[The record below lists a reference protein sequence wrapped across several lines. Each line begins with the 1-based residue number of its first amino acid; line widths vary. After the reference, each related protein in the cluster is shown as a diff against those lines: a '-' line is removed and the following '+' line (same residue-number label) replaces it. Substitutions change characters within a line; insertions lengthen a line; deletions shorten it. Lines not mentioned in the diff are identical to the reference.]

1 MFTVIVDFLS
11 PAKHCN
17 FTLEFSNLLS
27 GLKNQDSTVRGMR
40 TPSPE
45 NGKRELSLSLLLLFL
60 FQQESAAAL
69 RLYEQES
76 PYSGIQVSTAWRL
89 DRETRRRLILQET

>member
-1 MFTVIVDFLS
+1 MPCSRLLLISFHLLNTVILPLS
-11 PAKHCN
+11 
-17 FTLEFSNLLS
+17 LS

-89 DRETRRRLILQET
+89 DREMRRRLILQET